1 MEYLDK
7 IILFLSCI
15 FEVYIY
21 YDFFYAYFDFR
32 ECFQVRWRRLTVN
45 IMAITGLFLINSLG
59 NSYINLLGFI
69 IIICSAF
76 IVIFR
81 ANIGSRIIYFLIALF
96 VGSGCEFLFGIL
108 LSVPSYIQKQSS
120 VVSLSD
126 IPWHMFTMKL
136 LTYIL
141 LSIIKQF
148 FGNSKKAL
156 KIRLFI
162 NYLIIPIASFGI
174 MLLTYY
180 TSIDVVV
187 DQGTKALFCLS
198 FALMLLGN
206 IFIFRAFNRYSDELY
221 MSTEQKLIISRQSM
235 ELYYYSQIQMID
247 NKHQAF
253 IHDIC
258 HHLKAIG
265 ELAKERKTD
274 NILSIIH
281 DLNIELENNALIMYC
296 DNPVVNSVLS
306 EKKTMAEKN
315 SIDMDIYVEPGATL
329 LEISDA
335 DVITM
340 LSNLLDNALRA
351 AMDANNKV
359 ITVRLYLENG
369 GSFNIIKIKNYFTG
383 EIVKTDS
390 GFKTT
395 KIENGIHGVGIKSV
409 ENTARK
415 YNGYLECFVDDLLFT
430 AVLVLPAK

>member
-1 MEYLDK
+1 MEYLDI

-32 ECFQVRWRRLTVN
+32 ECFQMRWRRFLVN

-69 IIICSAF
+69 IIIWIAF

-81 ANIGSRIIYFLIALF
+81 ANIGSRIMYFLIALF
-96 VGSGCEFLFGIL
+96 VGSGCEFMFGIL
-108 LSVPSYIQKQSS
+108 LCVPSYIQKQHS
-120 VVSLSD
+120 VVNLSD

-156 KIRLFI
+156 SIRLFI
-162 NYLIIPIASFGI
+162 NYLFIPIASFEI

-180 TSIDVVV
+180 TSLDVAV
-187 DQGTKALFCLS
+187 DQDTKALFCLS

-235 ELYYYSQIQMID
+235 DLHYYSQIQMID

-315 SIDMDIYVEPGATL
+315 NIDMDIYVEPGVTL
-329 LEISDA
+329 LGILDA

-369 GSFNIIKIKNYFTG
+369 GTFNIIKIKNYFTG
-383 EIVKTDS
+383 EIVKSDS

-395 KIENGIHGVGIKSV
+395 KIEKGIHGIGIKSV
-409 ENTARK
+409 ENTAEK

-430 AVLVLPAK
+430 AVLVLPVV